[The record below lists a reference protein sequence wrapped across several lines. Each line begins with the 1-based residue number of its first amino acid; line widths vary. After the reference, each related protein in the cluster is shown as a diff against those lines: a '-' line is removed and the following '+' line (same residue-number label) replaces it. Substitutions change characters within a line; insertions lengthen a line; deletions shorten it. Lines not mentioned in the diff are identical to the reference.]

1 MSCVLTPIL
10 ATSDPYAAA
19 DEFVANGWTLAY
31 STPKDS
37 GDPMAVVELHGGQVM
52 LGVDS
57 EQFLPA
63 DARDHRGA
71 GVQFYVEVPADTIDD
86 VQAAHQHPGL
96 IEQRP
101 WGVRSFTVK
110 LADYNFMIATEQG

>member
-1 MSCVLTPIL
+1 MLTPIL
-10 ATSDPYAAA
+10 ATSDPYTAA

-31 STPKDS
+31 ATPKDS

-63 DARDHRGA
+63 AARDHRGA
-71 GVQFYVEVPADTIDD
+71 GVQLYVEVPADVIEKIH
-86 VQAAHQHPGL
+86 AAHQEPGP

-101 WGVRSFTVK
+101 WGVRSFVVR
-110 LADYNFMIATEQG
+110 LAAYNFMIATAQG

>member
-1 MSCVLTPIL
+1 MLTPIL

-19 DEFVANGWTLAY
+19 DEFVASGWRLAY

-37 GDPMAVVELHGGQVM
+37 GDPMAVVELRGGQVM

-63 DARDHRGA
+63 EARDHRGA
-71 GVQFYVEVPADTIDD
+71 GVQFYVEVPADAIDD
-86 VQAAHQHPGL
+86 VHAAHQHPGP
-96 IEQRP
+96 IEQRA
-101 WGVRSFTVK
+101 WGVRSFVVK
-110 LADYNFMIATEQG
+110 LAGYNFMIATEQG